1 VRFALQG
8 LKQIYRADC
17 IYKKAGIIVSEIV
30 PESQQQLS
38 LFDNTDRKKQQKIMR
53 SIDQINSKMGKDKV
67 RLAVQGYQRNWR
79 LKQERLSPCYSTRIK
94 DALSI
99 KL

>member
-1 VRFALQG
+1 
-8 LKQIYRADC
+8 
-17 IYKKAGIIVSEIV
+17 
-30 PESQQQLS
+30 
-38 LFDNTDRKKQQKIMR
+38 MR